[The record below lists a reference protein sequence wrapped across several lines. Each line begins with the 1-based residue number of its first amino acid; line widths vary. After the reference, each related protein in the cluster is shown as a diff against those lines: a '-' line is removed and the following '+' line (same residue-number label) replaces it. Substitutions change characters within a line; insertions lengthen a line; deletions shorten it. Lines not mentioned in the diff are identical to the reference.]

1 VGSVLG
7 QEKEPQTNKKRIFH
21 WRDTK
26 GGRNFL
32 GRRST
37 RGKIKKME
45 GKSEVEGVG
54 SPLGVTWRLKGV
66 KGQER
71 GPHSSHKIN

>member
-1 VGSVLG
+1 M
-7 QEKEPQTNKKRIFH
+7 IFH

-26 GGRNFL
+26 GGITLL
-32 GRRST
+32 GGCST
-37 RGKIKKME
+37 RGTIKKME

-54 SPLGVTWRLKGV
+54 SPIGVTWRLKGV